1 MTELQQT
8 PATAIELQMGS
19 QALNM
24 GQKYVD
30 QNVIFSYGYGLNQ
43 TLTWMPSDRQM
54 DECSAYQVLL

>member
-43 TLTWMPSDRQM
+43 TLT
-54 DECSAYQVLL
+54 